1 MRSATALGCYVV
13 LWFSVWKMGTMILR
27 ILAFNVPVGMNTVDR
42 ILSKHYFPNIF
53 TLNLTC
59 PGVQLDLKYY

>member
-1 MRSATALGCYVV
+1 
-13 LWFSVWKMGTMILR
+13 MILR
-27 ILAFNVPVGMNTVDR
+27 ILAFNVPVGVNTVDR
-42 ILSKHYFPNIF
+42 TLLKHYFPNIF